1 MQPKKMN
8 DVTTSDLSEDQKIF
22 DCSNNDNDEIMKGII
37 SDSDNK
43 QHEREKGLWK
53 SSVWKID
60 QREYQVLG
68 QFLLRIAS
76 FKIRSE
82 LDYDLYFSLVNFE

>member
-1 MQPKKMN
+1 MN
-8 DVTTSDLSEDQKIF
+8 DATTSDLSEDQKIL
-22 DCSNNDNDEIMKGII
+22 DCSNNDDDEIMKGII

-43 QHEREKGLWK
+43 QQEREKDLWK
-53 SSVWKID
+53 SSGWKID
-60 QREYQVLG
+60 QHEYQVLG
-68 QFLLRIAS
+68 QYLLRIAS